1 MVTHAPSKLR
11 NHPRISTI
19 LGAIGLSL
27 ALSAVSPAMAA
38 TFVVNST
45 ADSIDANPGDGVCAD
60 STGACTLRAA
70 VMESNATVGPNTI
83 DLTQIND
90 PNTPIILTLQGADET
105 YASDTGNTYV
115 AVASH
120 DAGIGDLNIT
130 NDTTLTG
137 AGSGKTVIEWTP
149 ADQAAG
155 TADRIFHIE
164 AVDKNIVAAISG
176 VTLLNGYTPPVVDI
190 ETVADGKIWQ
200 FKRHGGCLAT
210 GTSAATNLYDPS
222 VTHGGGGGGGG
233 GHGGGGGEG
242 GGETG
247 FAVDGVTLTDVIVAN
262 CISGADGGG
271 IYNAAPLTVNDSVI
285 SGNTATSNGG
295 GIYSSATLTVYRTTI
310 GSMVSNSAFTV
321 PNQAEN
327 GGGIFDTGLHTTT
340 INESAINGNTATGGA
355 ALSSRSTTI
364 DNLVNSTVSGNV
376 ARDTAGGIST
386 NGRVTLTNVTVS
398 GNSVVPTSDTES
410 GAGAGLYSFGSG
422 TFSYVNSII
431 SNNTIVGA
439 SVNLSNCGRAGGG
452 TTAGSLFTSTGHNLE
467 DSDTCNLAATADL
480 KNTDP
485 QLQPLANNGGLTET
499 LALPETSPA
508 IDAGDNSVCPNNDQ
522 RGSIRP
528 ADGNLDGTFICDIGA
543 FELFVH
549 TADVHLDNIA
559 APNQV
564 FATDPIEIAI
574 QVHNDPSA
582 TTTATGVVIATDPLP
597 TDFSLSAANVTTTGG
612 TSSCSVAG
620 GVVTCDVGDLAV
632 GDIATVSIQGSS
644 AVPGTLTIT
653 SHVTAVSPTD
663 PMPANNSGS
672 VQIQV
677 IGNSDM
683 DITAKAPATTPTA
696 GNDAE
701 LSFAVTNNGPHTA
714 NNARMAVFLPDGFT
728 YKSVSISQGS
738 CSYSADDA
746 ALDCTIGSM
755 ASGTKITGTVT
766 VTADVSGSGTTLFG
780 VDADERDS
788 NAVNDAA
795 SVPLTFNAN
804 SGGGCSYRP
813 GSPFDPVLPVILLGG
828 VLGLLIHSRLRRKM
842 HV

>member
-271 IYNAAPLTVNDSVI
+271 IYNAAPLTVN
-285 SGNTATSNGG
+285 
-295 GIYSSATLTVYRTTI
+295 
-310 GSMVSNSAFTV
+310 
-321 PNQAEN
+321 
-327 GGGIFDTGLHTTT
+327 
-340 INESAINGNTATGGA
+340 
-355 ALSSRSTTI
+355 
-364 DNLVNSTVSGNV
+364 
-376 ARDTAGGIST
+376 
-386 NGRVTLTNVTVS
+386 
-398 GNSVVPTSDTES
+398 
-410 GAGAGLYSFGSG
+410 
-422 TFSYVNSII
+422 
-431 SNNTIVGA
+431 
-439 SVNLSNCGRAGGG
+439 
-452 TTAGSLFTSTGHNLE
+452 
-467 DSDTCNLAATADL
+467 
-480 KNTDP
+480 
-485 QLQPLANNGGLTET
+485 
-499 LALPETSPA
+499 
-508 IDAGDNSVCPNNDQ
+508 
-522 RGSIRP
+522 
-528 ADGNLDGTFICDIGA
+528 
-543 FELFVH
+543 
-549 TADVHLDNIA
+549 
-559 APNQV
+559 
-564 FATDPIEIAI
+564 
-574 QVHNDPSA
+574 
-582 TTTATGVVIATDPLP
+582 
-597 TDFSLSAANVTTTGG
+597 
-612 TSSCSVAG
+612 
-620 GVVTCDVGDLAV
+620 
-632 GDIATVSIQGSS
+632 
-644 AVPGTLTIT
+644 
-653 SHVTAVSPTD
+653 
-663 PMPANNSGS
+663 
-672 VQIQV
+672 
-677 IGNSDM
+677 
-683 DITAKAPATTPTA
+683 
-696 GNDAE
+696 
-701 LSFAVTNNGPHTA
+701 
-714 NNARMAVFLPDGFT
+714 
-728 YKSVSISQGS
+728 
-738 CSYSADDA
+738 
-746 ALDCTIGSM
+746 
-755 ASGTKITGTVT
+755 
-766 VTADVSGSGTTLFG
+766 
-780 VDADERDS
+780 
-788 NAVNDAA
+788 
-795 SVPLTFNAN
+795 
-804 SGGGCSYRP
+804 
-813 GSPFDPVLPVILLGG
+813 
-828 VLGLLIHSRLRRKM
+828 
-842 HV
+842 